1 MNPMRKITN
10 DHINALKAHQEVS
23 RIMEE
28 DTSQKR
34 HRMKEL
40 DYNNLIAHQQVARM
54 KIVDVKEK
62 QKNLEKKDRCTQ
74 KSYRK

>member
-1 MNPMRKITN
+1 
-10 DHINALKAHQEVS
+10 
-23 RIMEE
+23 
-28 DTSQKR
+28 
-34 HRMKEL
+34 MKEL